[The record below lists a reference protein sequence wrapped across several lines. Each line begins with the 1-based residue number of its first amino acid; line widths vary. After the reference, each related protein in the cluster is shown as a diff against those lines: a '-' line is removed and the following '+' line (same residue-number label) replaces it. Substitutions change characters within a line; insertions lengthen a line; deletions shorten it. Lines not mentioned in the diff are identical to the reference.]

1 MKDRRKQVLTG
12 EVVSD
17 KMNKT
22 VVVQVTRKIPH
33 PIYGKILKKFK
44 KYNLYMSDYSE
55 YLKLKQDFKESL
67 NKALNEINNIISTLE
82 DLDHD
87 QSSKEEIRNQLNKIL
102 DSLSKEF
109 EEE

>member
-1 MKDRRKQVLTG
+1 
-12 EVVSD
+12 
-17 KMNKT
+17 
-22 VVVQVTRKIPH
+22 
-33 PIYGKILKKFK
+33 
-44 KYNLYMSDYSE
+44 MSDYSD

>member
-1 MKDRRKQVLTG
+1 
-12 EVVSD
+12 
-17 KMNKT
+17 
-22 VVVQVTRKIPH
+22 
-33 PIYGKILKKFK
+33 
-44 KYNLYMSDYSE
+44 MSDYSD

-109 EEE
+109 EEV

>member
-1 MKDRRKQVLTG
+1 
-12 EVVSD
+12 
-17 KMNKT
+17 
-22 VVVQVTRKIPH
+22 
-33 PIYGKILKKFK
+33 
-44 KYNLYMSDYSE
+44 MSDYSD

-67 NKALNEINNIISTLE
+67 NKAMNEINNIISTLE

>member
-1 MKDRRKQVLTG
+1 
-12 EVVSD
+12 
-17 KMNKT
+17 MNK
-22 VVVQVTRKIPH
+22 KLLN
-33 PIYGKILKKFK
+33 Y
-44 KYNLYMSDYSE
+44 SD

>member
-1 MKDRRKQVLTG
+1 
-12 EVVSD
+12 
-17 KMNKT
+17 
-22 VVVQVTRKIPH
+22 
-33 PIYGKILKKFK
+33 
-44 KYNLYMSDYSE
+44 MSDYSD

-82 DLDHD
+82 DLDHN

>member
-1 MKDRRKQVLTG
+1 
-12 EVVSD
+12 
-17 KMNKT
+17 
-22 VVVQVTRKIPH
+22 
-33 PIYGKILKKFK
+33 
-44 KYNLYMSDYSE
+44 MSDYSE

-82 DLDHD
+82 DLDHN

>member
-1 MKDRRKQVLTG
+1 MSYY
-12 EVVSD
+12 SD
-17 KMNKT
+17 
-22 VVVQVTRKIPH
+22 
-33 PIYGKILKKFK
+33 
-44 KYNLYMSDYSE
+44 

-67 NKALNEINNIISTLE
+67 NKALNEINKIISTLE

>member
-1 MKDRRKQVLTG
+1 
-12 EVVSD
+12 
-17 KMNKT
+17 
-22 VVVQVTRKIPH
+22 
-33 PIYGKILKKFK
+33 
-44 KYNLYMSDYSE
+44 MSDNSD
-55 YLKLKQDFKESL
+55 YLKLKQDYKESI
-67 NKALNEINNIISTLE
+67 NKAFNEINNIISTLE

>member
-1 MKDRRKQVLTG
+1 
-12 EVVSD
+12 
-17 KMNKT
+17 
-22 VVVQVTRKIPH
+22 
-33 PIYGKILKKFK
+33 
-44 KYNLYMSDYSE
+44 MSDYSD

-82 DLDHD
+82 ELDHD

>member
-1 MKDRRKQVLTG
+1 
-12 EVVSD
+12 
-17 KMNKT
+17 
-22 VVVQVTRKIPH
+22 
-33 PIYGKILKKFK
+33 
-44 KYNLYMSDYSE
+44 MSDYSD
-55 YLKLKQDFKESL
+55 YLKLKRDFKESL

>member
-1 MKDRRKQVLTG
+1 
-12 EVVSD
+12 
-17 KMNKT
+17 
-22 VVVQVTRKIPH
+22 
-33 PIYGKILKKFK
+33 
-44 KYNLYMSDYSE
+44 MSDYSD

-87 QSSKEEIRNQLNKIL
+87 QSSKEEIRNQLNQIL